1 MRGAT
6 LSLVERIMSEDRD
19 YCDEKLHEKERA
31 EEDVY
36 FARRDRELIAKLRD
50 VKDEEQRQH
59 IRELAYMRCP
69 DCGARLKRVTHYGVT
84 IEECPSG
91 HGMWLTDSEMHTL
104 AKRERNSWIG
114 RYFFRPKI

>member
-1 MRGAT
+1 
-6 LSLVERIMSEDRD
+6 MSEDD
-19 YCDEKLHEKERA
+19 FVEKLHEKERA
-31 EEDVY
+31 EEEVY
-36 FARRDRELIAKLRD
+36 FAKRDRELIAKLRD
-50 VKDEEQRQH
+50 VKDEEQRRH

-69 DCGARLKRVTHYGVT
+69 DCGSRLKRVTHFGIN

-91 HGMWLTDSEMHTL
+91 HGMWLTDLELHTL